1 MQPVRNR
8 NNGLSPYSVHQLP
21 WAKPN
26 GRIKALTEAILSL
39 WFLLALSCSLLG
51 VFDSKQRPPIPLGAA
66 AILPVVA
73 FGICYLKWAEFRQ
86 FVLAA
91 NLRVLTLAQTWRVGG
106 VVFLILHQQGL
117 LPSVFALPAGL
128 GDIAIGATAP
138 LVALAISSRTSF
150 PIKTFVAWNLL
161 GMFDLVMA
169 VTLGILASDSPFG
182 VLAGDITTQMMGTF
196 PLSMI
201 PTFFV
206 PLLIIFHLI
215 ALGRV
220 WNEGEGEAI
229 TQSERRRHDDA
240 R

>member
-1 MQPVRNR
+1 MQPA
-8 NNGLSPYSVHQLP
+8 SVHHLP
-21 WAKPN
+21 WAKPDE
-26 GRIKALTEAILSL
+26 RVKTLTVAIISF
-39 WFLLALSCSLLG
+39 WFLLALGGSLLG

-73 FGICYLKWAEFRQ
+73 FAIWYLRSAEFRQ

-106 VVFLILHQQGL
+106 VVFLILHHRGL
-117 LPSVFALPAGL
+117 LPGVFALPAGW

-138 LVALAISSRTSF
+138 LVAWAISSKTSF
-150 PIKTFVAWNLL
+150 PKKIFVAWNVL

-169 VTLGILASDSPFG
+169 VTLGILASPSPSG
-182 VLAGDITTQMMGTF
+182 VLAGEITTQMMGTF
-196 PLSMI
+196 PLSLI

-215 ALGRV
+215 SLGRV
-220 WNEGEGEAI
+220 WHEAVH
-229 TQSERRRHDDA
+229 R
-240 R
+240 

>member
-8 NNGLSPYSVHQLP
+8 ESGLSPYSVHQLP

-26 GRIKALTEAILSL
+26 NRVKALTVAILSL
-39 WFLLALSCSLLG
+39 WFLLALSCSLQG
-51 VFDSKQRPPIPLGAA
+51 VFDSEQRPPIPLGAA

-73 FGICYLKWAEFRQ
+73 FAICYLRSTEFRQ

-91 NLRVLTLAQTWRVGG
+91 NLRILTLAQTWRVGG
-106 VVFLILHQQGL
+106 VVFLMLYHQGL
-117 LPSVFALPAGL
+117 LPGVFALPAGW

-138 LVALAISSRTSF
+138 LVAWAISSKTRF
-150 PIKTFVAWNLL
+150 PRKTFVAWNVL
-161 GMFDLVMA
+161 GMLDLVMA
-169 VTLGILASDSPFG
+169 VTLGILASASPLG
-182 VLAGDITTQMMGTF
+182 VLAGEVTTQMMGTF
-196 PLSMI
+196 PLSLV

-220 WNEGEGEAI
+220 WNEAVH
-229 TQSERRRHDDA
+229 R
-240 R
+240 

>member
-1 MQPVRNR
+1 MQPVGNR
-8 NNGLSPYSVHQLP
+8 ESGVSPYSVHQLP

-26 GRIKALTEAILSL
+26 DRVKALTVAILSL
-39 WFLLALSCSLLG
+39 WFLFALSCSLLG

-66 AILPVVA
+66 AILPVVIYA
-73 FGICYLKWAEFRQ
+73 ICYLRSTEFRQ

-106 VVFLILHQQGL
+106 VVFLILHHQGL
-117 LPSVFALPAGL
+117 LPGVFALPAGW

-138 LVALAISSRTSF
+138 LVAWAISSKKSF
-150 PIKTFVAWNLL
+150 PKEIFVSWNVL
-161 GMFDLVMA
+161 GMLDLVVA
-169 VTLGILASDSPFG
+169 VTLGILASASPLG
-182 VLAGDITTQMMGTF
+182 VLAGEITTEVMGTF
-196 PLSMI
+196 PLSLV

-220 WNEGEGEAI
+220 WNEAQE
-229 TQSERRRHDDA
+229 
-240 R
+240 

>member
-1 MQPVRNR
+1 MQPARDRNS
-8 NNGLSPYSVHQLP
+8 GLLAYSVQLLP

-26 GRIKALTEAILSL
+26 NRVKALTVATLSL
-39 WFLLALSCSLLG
+39 WFLLALGCSLLG

-73 FGICYLKWAEFRQ
+73 YAICYLRWAEFRQ

-106 VVFLILHQQGL
+106 VVFLILHHQGL
-117 LPSVFALPAGL
+117 LPGVFALPAGW

-138 LVALAISSRTSF
+138 LVAWAISSKKRF
-150 PIKTFVAWNLL
+150 PKEIFVSWNVL
-161 GMFDLVMA
+161 GMLDLVMA
-169 VTLGILASDSPFG
+169 VTLGILASASPLG
-182 VLAGDITTQMMGTF
+182 VLAGEITTQMMGTF

-220 WNEGEGEAI
+220 WNEAEEYGI
-229 TQSERRRHDDA
+229 TQSDKKEA
-240 R
+240 

>member
-1 MQPVRNR
+1 MQPIKNR
-8 NNGLSPYSVHQLP
+8 TTGVSPYSVHLLP

-26 GRIKALTEAILSL
+26 NRVKALTVAILSL
-39 WFLLALSCSLLG
+39 WFFLALSCSLLG

-73 FGICYLKWAEFRQ
+73 YAICYLRWAEFRQ

-106 VVFLILHQQGL
+106 VVFLILHHQGF
-117 LPSVFALPAGL
+117 LPGVFALPAGW

-138 LVALAISSRTSF
+138 LVAWAISSKKSF
-150 PIKTFVAWNLL
+150 PKEIFVSWNVL
-161 GMFDLVMA
+161 GMLDLVMA
-169 VTLGILASDSPFG
+169 VTLGILASASSLG
-182 VLAGDITTQMMGTF
+182 VLAGEITTQVMGTF
-196 PLSMI
+196 PLSLI

-220 WNEGEGEAI
+220 WNEPVH
-229 TQSERRRHDDA
+229 R
-240 R
+240 